1 MSKPQVVVTR
11 RIPDEAIDAIRAACD
26 VRYWDDDE
34 AIPRD
39 TLLEWVHNGGAGIDG
54 LYCLLTEQINQEL
67 LEAAGDSLRVVS
79 TMSVGYD
86 HVDVDACTARDVA
99 VGNTPG
105 VLTDTTADLALAL
118 LLATAR
124 RLTEAA
130 AAIQAGEWATWKP
143 MWLTGRD
150 LTGSTVGIVGLGD
163 IGTAFARRLAGFDC
177 RILYSGP
184 REKPENAGAVGAEH
198 VGFETLLAESDF
210 VSMHAP
216 LNDATRELFNAD
228 VFGQMKSTAIFIN
241 TSRGGTVDQEALVDA
256 LRGGEIA
263 GAGLDVTTP
272 EPLPSD
278 HPLLSL
284 PNCVVLPHIGSASIA
299 TRTKMATMA
308 AENLL
313 AGVRGKPLVS
323 RVN

>member
-11 RIPDEAIDAIRAACD
+11 RIPDQAIDPIRAACD
-26 VRYWDDDE
+26 VRYWNDDE
-34 AIPRD
+34 AIPRE
-39 TLLEWVHNGGAGIDG
+39 TLLAWVRNEGAGING
-54 LYCLLTEQINQEL
+54 LYCLLTEQVNEEL

-86 HVDVDACTARDVA
+86 HVEVDACTARDVA

-130 AAIQAGEWATWKP
+130 EAVKDGEWATWKP

-150 LTGSTVGIVGLGD
+150 LTSSTVGVVGLGD

-184 REKPENAGAVGAEH
+184 REKPENAEAVGAEY
-198 VGFETLLAESDF
+198 VSFEALLAESDF

-216 LNDATRELFNAD
+216 LNDATREVFNAD
-228 VFGQMKSTAIFIN
+228 VFAQMKSTAILVN
-241 TSRGGTVDQEALVDA
+241 TSRGGTVDQDALAEA

-308 AENLL
+308 ADNLL
-313 AGVRGKPLVS
+313 AGVQGKPLVS

>member
-86 HVDVDACTARDVA
+86 HVDVEACTARDVA

-130 AAIQAGEWATWKP
+130 AAVQAGEWATWKP

-184 REKPENAGAVGAEH
+184 REKPENAGTVGAEY

-313 AGVRGKPLVS
+313 AGVQGKPLVS